1 MSDDDDWDFAGADDA
16 KMTIRAAIR
25 YLLKGTTDGVRGDI
39 VQQIIMIVRQVSNEP
54 PGQPDPL
61 DDDLPGG

>member
-1 MSDDDDWDFAGADDA
+1 MSDEDDWDFVGGDDA

-25 YLLKGTTDGVRGDI
+25 YLLKGSTGGARGDI
-39 VQQIIMIVRQVSNEP
+39 VQEIIMIVRQVSSEP

-61 DDDLPGG
+61 DDLPGG

>member
-1 MSDDDDWDFAGADDA
+1 MSDEDDWDFVGADDA

-54 PGQPDPL
+54 HGQPDPL
-61 DDDLPGG
+61 DDDLPGE